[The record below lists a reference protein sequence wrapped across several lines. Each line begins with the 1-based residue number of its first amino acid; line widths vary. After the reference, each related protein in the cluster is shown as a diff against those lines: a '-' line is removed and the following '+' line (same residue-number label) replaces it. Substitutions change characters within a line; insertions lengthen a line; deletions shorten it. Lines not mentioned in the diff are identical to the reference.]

1 LTFRSKD
8 RTIHRLHPN
17 ERFPLA
23 GAGLYEFP
31 VEALDPSTH
40 PTQRVSPCPVCASE
54 EARPRFAVAG
64 MSSPVV
70 VCVRCGLGRFHP
82 SPGPEEVRAFYPD
95 EYYGEPGTKFQ
106 PLIEG
111 LVRLVG
117 ARHIGF
123 LSRDLVPGA
132 RVLDIGCGRGV
143 LLGALADRGFEVH
156 GVEISPEAAR
166 GADPRAEIRVAS
178 KVADAGY
185 EGSSFDEVII
195 WHVFEHMEDP
205 RGTLE
210 EVRRLLKP
218 GGRVVIAVPNFESAQ
233 ARWTGAA
240 WFHLDLPRHL
250 YHFPLPALREMLEQT
265 DFEVISE
272 HHFSLR
278 QNPFGWMQS
287 VLNRVRG
294 LPRNGLY
301 LLLHQRSPGEPLPFD
316 APTRFWLRFWLL
328 VGAPL
333 GLLATI
339 VETIARSGATVHVV
353 ARKRTGEGTTTRA

>member
-1 LTFRSKD
+1 MK
-8 RTIHRLHPN
+8 
-17 ERFPLA
+17 
-23 GAGLYEFP
+23 
-31 VEALDPSTH
+31 
-40 PTQRVSPCPVCASE
+40 RVPPCPVCSSE
-54 EARPRFAVAG
+54 EAQPRFAVAG

-70 VCVRCGLGRFHP
+70 VCARCGLGRFHP

-106 PLIEG
+106 PPIER

-123 LSRDLVPGA
+123 LSRNLAPGA

-166 GADPRAEIRVAS
+166 GADPRAEIRIAS
-178 KVADAGY
+178 HVADAGY
-185 EGSSFDEVII
+185 EGSTFDEVII
-195 WHVFEHMEDP
+195 WHVFEHMSDP
-205 RGTLE
+205 RGTLD
-210 EVRRLLKP
+210 EVHRILKP

-250 YHFPLPALREMLEQT
+250 YHFPLSALRAMLSQAK
-265 DFEVISE
+265 FEVVSA

-278 QNPFGWMQS
+278 QNPFGWVQS
-287 VLNRVRG
+287 VLNLARS

-301 LLLHQRSPGEPLPFD
+301 ALLHQRSANEPLPFD
-316 APTRFWLRFWLL
+316 AGTRFWLRFWLF
-328 VGAPL
+328 VGTPL
-333 GLLATI
+333 GLLAAI
-339 VETIARSGATVHVV
+339 LETIARSGATVHVV
-353 ARKRTGEGTTTRA
+353 ARKRGDAGETSRSPATQGAPST